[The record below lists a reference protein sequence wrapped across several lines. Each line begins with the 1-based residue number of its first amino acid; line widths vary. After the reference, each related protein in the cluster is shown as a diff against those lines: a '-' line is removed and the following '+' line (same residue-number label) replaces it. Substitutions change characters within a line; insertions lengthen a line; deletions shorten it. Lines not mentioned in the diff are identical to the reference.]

1 MCRNPAGKSW
11 LCRPA
16 RTMLQR
22 TKPLLG
28 SVRVSETPD
37 NPRGPTLA
45 RTDAVRMHKYTGSSV
60 PPAARV

>member
-28 SVRVSETPD
+28 TPD
-37 NPRGPTLA
+37 DPRGPTLA